1 MGLGLYDEPC
11 SAAAGGSG
19 KDTGRSEGDYLMEYY
34 CVMCEDY
41 WAGVGLEEATVC
53 ICCNFPFM
61 IEAASRRTERDYT
74 VFHPCPIHPQTIEA
88 VR

>member
-1 MGLGLYDEPC
+1 
-11 SAAAGGSG
+11 
-19 KDTGRSEGDYLMEYY
+19 MEYY

-61 IEAASRRTERDYT
+61 IDAAES
-74 VFHPCPIHPQTIEA
+74 A
-88 VR
+88 V